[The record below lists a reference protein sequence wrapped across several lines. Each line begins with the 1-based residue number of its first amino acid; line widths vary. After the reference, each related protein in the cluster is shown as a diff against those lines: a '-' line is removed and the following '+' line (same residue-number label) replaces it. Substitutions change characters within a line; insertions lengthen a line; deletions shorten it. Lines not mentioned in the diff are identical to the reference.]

1 MRRLDTLK
9 DKHPGSTIWVFGSG
23 SSVGYLSP
31 RFFDDKICIATN
43 LIANHFDLRS
53 YYLFTQYHYNVLDNL
68 AKPGMLAAV
77 THDVCSSQWHPNK
90 ANLPGPGCVK
100 DDGQVIYNYLSDG
113 APKGDRFDPYK
124 HAKTDEIVFGSSSI
138 HGSMHLAAWL
148 GASNIVL
155 VGADCGTIDGD
166 GRVKDYPSGH
176 APWALYN
183 QHLLRMKQWLRENYS
198 VEVYSLNPFVNFN
211 LEGHTFEGV

>member
-1 MRRLDTLK
+1 
-9 DKHPGSTIWVFGSG
+9 
-23 SSVGYLSP
+23 
-31 RFFDDKICIATN
+31 
-43 LIANHFDLRS
+43 
-53 YYLFTQYHYNVLDNL
+53 
-68 AKPGMLAAV
+68 
-77 THDVCSSQWHPNK
+77 
-90 ANLPGPGCVK
+90 
-100 DDGQVIYNYLSDG
+100 
-113 APKGDRFDPYK
+113 
-124 HAKTDEIVFGSSSI
+124 
-138 HGSMHLAAWL
+138 MHLAAWL

-211 LEGHTFEGV
+211 LEGHTFQGV